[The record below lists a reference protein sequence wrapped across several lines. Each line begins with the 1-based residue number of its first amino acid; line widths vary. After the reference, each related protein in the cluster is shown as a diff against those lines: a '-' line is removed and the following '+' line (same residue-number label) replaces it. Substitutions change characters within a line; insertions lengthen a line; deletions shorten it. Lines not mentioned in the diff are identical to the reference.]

1 MQVSS
6 SLAPFSSPAS
16 SGRRLGAP
24 ATREE
29 LQRSALLRDFSLDRA
44 LDLFAECR
52 VLALV
57 EGDALTEPGDESTCV
72 YLLLSG
78 RLRVDLES
86 DDEEPVCELEAGAV
100 AGELS
105 LLSGG
110 SRSARVGA
118 SAPSRVLELPASVFW
133 SLVCSSHEVAV
144 NLLEILAA
152 RLRGS
157 NGTIAQGRR
166 LTQLYKRHASID
178 ALTGLHNR
186 RWLDDVLPRQ
196 VRRAEMQGKP
206 LSVLMVD
213 IDHFKRFND
222 QWGHATG
229 DFVLFGVSQLMRERL
244 RPTDLLARYGGEE
257 LTAVLPKTDGPG
269 ARVAA
274 ERLRCA
280 IASTPFEL
288 QDGTLLPN
296 VTISIGVA
304 DAAAGRSAAE
314 MLAAADEALYR
325 AKRNGRNRVET

>member
-1 MQVSS
+1 MQASPS
-6 SLAPFSSPAS
+6 HAPLTSAVP

-24 ATREE
+24 ATRKE
-29 LQRSALLRDFSLDRA
+29 LERAALLRDFSLDRA

-52 VLALV
+52 VLELAEGEALAEV
-57 EGDALTEPGDESTCV
+57 GDESTCV

-78 RLRVDLES
+78 RLRVDLER
-86 DDEEPVCELEAGAV
+86 DDEEPVCELEPGAL

-118 SAPSRVLELPASVFW
+118 SIPSRVLELPPSVFW

-144 NLLEILAA
+144 NLLEILAS
-152 RLRGS
+152 RVRGS
-157 NGTIAQGRR
+157 NGTIVRGRQ
-166 LTQLYKRHASID
+166 LAQLYKRHASID

-186 RWLDDVLPRQ
+186 RWLDEVLPRQ
-196 VRRAEMQGKP
+196 VRRAAMQGES
-206 LSVLMVD
+206 LSVLMLD

-222 QWGHATG
+222 EWGHAAG

-257 LTAVLPKTDGPG
+257 LTAVLPKTDLPG
-269 ARVAA
+269 ARIAA
-274 ERLRCA
+274 ERVRRA
-280 IASTPFEL
+280 IAITPFEM
-288 QDGTLLPN
+288 QDGTVLPN

-304 DAAAGRSAAE
+304 DTAGVRSAAE

-325 AKRNGRNRVET
+325 AKRGGRNRVET